1 MTSPCRLYNETM
13 KFLIIT
19 NHSYM
24 FWRFRR
30 ELTAELLK
38 RGEVVISTPFV
49 GHEDDLRKMG
59 CRCIQTSLE
68 RRTLNP
74 RKELALFAFYRRLLR
89 EEKPDVVITYSIKP
103 NIYAGYACR
112 QARIPYF
119 VNVQGLGSIFQHEF
133 SARLAS
139 VLYRGAIRDA
149 KAVFFENR
157 SSAEVFVKRG
167 IVTEKKEVILKG
179 AGINLGVYMMQPYP
193 SEENGIHF
201 LYLGRIM
208 QEKGVDEILEASQ
221 RLKKEYGDRVV
232 IDFVGF
238 FEDDY
243 KDQIDLLVKR
253 NVIRFHG
260 FCSDPRPFY
269 AQAHCIVLPSYH
281 EGMSNVLLEAAS
293 TGRALITSDIPGC
306 RETVTDGETGFLV
319 PVRDSDALYWAM
331 KRFVELPPEQ
341 RRKMG
346 ERSREKMEM
355 EFDKEQ
361 VVDETLAALQL

>member
-1 MTSPCRLYNETM
+1 M

-30 ELTAELLK
+30 ELITELLK

-49 GHEDDLRKMG
+49 GHEEDLMNMG
-59 CRCIQTSLE
+59 CRCIETKLE

-74 RKELALFAFYRRLLR
+74 IKESLLFAFYLNLINK
-89 EEKPDVVITYSIKP
+89 EKPNLVITYSIKP

-112 QARIPYF
+112 LLHVPYF
-119 VNVQGLGSIFQHEF
+119 VNVQGLGTVFQRDF

-139 VLYRGAIRDA
+139 QLYRGALKKA
-149 KAVFFENR
+149 KAVFFENE
-157 SSAEVFVKRG
+157 SSAEVFIKRG
-167 IVTEKKEVILKG
+167 IIPKQKEITLKG
-179 AGINLGVYMMQPYP
+179 AGINLSDYCMQPYP
-193 SEENGIHF
+193 AEENGIHF

-221 RLKKEYGDRVV
+221 RLKQEYGDRVF

-293 TGRALITSDIPGC
+293 CGRALITSDIPGC
-306 RETVTDGETGFLV
+306 REAVSDGENGFLV
-319 PVRDSDALYWAM
+319 PVKDSNALYSAM
-331 KRFVELPPEQ
+331 KRFLELTPE
-341 RRKMG
+341 RRKLMG
-346 ERSREKMEM
+346 EHSREKMEM

>member
-1 MTSPCRLYNETM
+1 M
-13 KFLIIT
+13 KFLIVT

-30 ELTAELLK
+30 ELTSELLK

-49 GHEDDLRKMG
+49 GHEDDLQSMG
-59 CRCIQTSLE
+59 CRCVQTTLE
-68 RRTLNP
+68 RRSLNP
-74 RKELALFAFYRRLLR
+74 RKEIALFAFYHKLLR
-89 EEKPDVVITYSIKP
+89 EEKPDLVITYSIKP

-112 QARIPYF
+112 LLHIPYF
-119 VNVQGLGSIFQHEF
+119 VNVQGLGSIFQRE
-133 SARLAS
+133 STAKIAS
-139 VLYRGAIRDA
+139 LLYRMAVKEA
-149 KAVFFENR
+149 QAVFFENQ
-157 SSAEVFVKRG
+157 SSAEVFARRG
-167 IVTEKKEVILKG
+167 IVPKQKEIILSG
-179 AGINLGVYMMQPYP
+179 AGINLNEYSCQPYP

-208 QEKGVDEILEASQ
+208 QEKGIDEILEASQ
-221 RLKKEYGDRVV
+221 RLKQEYGNRVF

-243 KDQIDLLVKR
+243 KDRIDLLVKR

-293 TGRALITSDIPGC
+293 IGRALITSDIPGC
-306 RETVTDGETGFLV
+306 REAVSDGETGFLV
-319 PVRDSDALYWAM
+319 PVKDSEALYQAM
-331 KRFVELPPEQ
+331 KHFLELSPEK
-341 RRKMG
+341 RRLMG
-346 ERSREKMEM
+346 ERSRLKMET

-361 VVDETLAALQL
+361 VVDETLAAMQL

>member
-1 MTSPCRLYNETM
+1 M

-24 FWRFRR
+24 FWRFRW

-49 GHEDDLRKMG
+49 GHEDDLQSMG
-59 CRCIQTSLE
+59 CRCVQTKLD
-68 RRTLNP
+68 RRSLNP
-74 RKELALFAFYRRLLR
+74 RKEIALFTFYRKLIR
-89 EEKPDVVITYSIKP
+89 EEKPDLVITYSIKP

-112 QARIPYF
+112 LAHIPYF

-133 SARLAS
+133 SAKLAS
-139 VLYRGAIRDA
+139 LLYRGAVRNA
-149 KAVFFENR
+149 QAVFFENE
-157 SSAEVFVKRG
+157 SSARFFAEKG
-167 IVTEKKEVILKG
+167 IVPKQKEVVLNG
-179 AGINLGVYMMQPYP
+179 AGINLAAYQQQPYP
-193 SEENGIHF
+193 SEDDGIHF

-208 QEKGVDEILEASQ
+208 QEKGIDEMLEAGQ
-221 RLKKEYGDRVV
+221 RLKNEYGESVV

-281 EGMSNVLLEAAS
+281 EGMSNVLLEGAS

-306 RETVTDGETGFLV
+306 REAVSDGENGFLV
-319 PVRDSDALYWAM
+319 PVKDSDALYRAM
-331 KRFVELPPEQ
+331 KSFVELTPEK
-341 RRKMG
+341 RRQMG
-346 ERSREKMEM
+346 ELSRIKMET
-355 EFDKEQ
+355 EFDKKQ
-361 VVDETLAALQL
+361 VVDETLAALHL

>member
-1 MTSPCRLYNETM
+1 M

-30 ELTAELLK
+30 ELISELLK

-49 GHEDDLRKMG
+49 GHEEDLQSIG
-59 CRCIQTSLE
+59 CRCIQTFLE
-68 RRTLNP
+68 RRSLNP
-74 RKELALFAFYRRLLR
+74 RKEIALFAFYRRLIR
-89 EEKPDVVITYSIKP
+89 EEKPDLVITYSIKP

-112 QARIPYF
+112 LAHIPYF
-119 VNVQGLGSIFQHEF
+119 VNVQGLGSIFQRELT
-133 SARLAS
+133 AVPAS
-139 VLYRGAIRDA
+139 LLYRGAVKDA
-149 KAVFFENR
+149 QAVFFENQ
-157 SSAEVFVKRG
+157 SSAEVFAMRG
-167 IVTEKKEVILKG
+167 IVPKEKEIILNG
-179 AGINLGVYMMQPYP
+179 AGINLSEYSMQPYP

-208 QEKGVDEILEASQ
+208 QEKGIDEILEASK
-221 RLKKEYGDRVV
+221 RLKREYGDRVF

-243 KDQIDLLVKR
+243 KEQIDLLVKR

-281 EGMSNVLLEAAS
+281 EGMSNVLLEAAAS
-293 TGRALITSDIPGC
+293 GRALITSDIPGC
-306 RETVTDGETGFLV
+306 REAVSDGESGFLV
-319 PVRDSDALYWAM
+319 PVKDGEALYQAM
-331 KRFVELPPEQ
+331 KRFVELSPEK
-341 RRKMG
+341 RRQMG
-346 ERSREKMEM
+346 ELSRTKMET

>member
-1 MTSPCRLYNETM
+1 M

-30 ELTAELLK
+30 ELTSELLK

-49 GHEDDLRKMG
+49 GHEDDLQAMG

-68 RRTLNP
+68 RRSLNP
-74 RKELALFAFYRRLLR
+74 RKEIALFAFYRRLLR
-89 EEKPDVVITYSIKP
+89 EEKPDLVITYSIKP
-103 NIYAGYACR
+103 NIYGGFACR
-112 QARIPYF
+112 MAHIPYF
-119 VNVQGLGSIFQHEF
+119 VNVQGLGSVFQNEL
-133 SARLAS
+133 SARVAS
-139 VLYRGAIRDA
+139 LLYRGALKDA
-149 KAVFFENR
+149 QAVFFENQ
-157 SSAEVFVKRG
+157 SSAEVFVKRR
-167 IVTEKKEVILKG
+167 IVTKQKETVLNG
-179 AGINLGVYMMQPYP
+179 AGINLNVYSVQPYP

-208 QEKGVDEILEASQ
+208 QEKGIDEILEASQ
-221 RLKKEYGDRVV
+221 RLKKEYGDRVF

-243 KDQIDLLVKR
+243 KDRIDLLVKR

-293 TGRALITSDIPGC
+293 SGRALITSDIPGC
-306 RETVTDGETGFLV
+306 REAVTDGETGFLV
-319 PVRDSDALYWAM
+319 PVKDSEALYQAM
-331 KRFVELPPEQ
+331 KRFVDLSPEK
-341 RRKMG
+341 RKQMG
-346 ERSREKMEM
+346 ESSRIKMEM